1 MHNDENIWIIRK
13 KYQNKKIIFFF
24 FFLKYPRK
32 AMSQN
37 LPASPA
43 AQKLNAIIE
52 EMRKYAE
59 IAKEAEAAAN
69 KSMQDAEYDEEMT
82 VFHSNYAPK
91 LISKAANVVL
101 ITGYVHKI
109 NKALEVAK
117 ENTKLAKSSA
127 CAATRAANAVKH
139 TFGYSL
145 SVAERSHY
153 FWDFEAAL
161 KTVEGVMH
169 IAISETSKATK
180 ASEYAFGYAAS
191 VKEAEASASN
201 AANDAAYSLDK

>member
-1 MHNDENIWIIRK
+1 MDKYEK
-13 KYQNKKIIFFF
+13 KYQDKKIIFFF
-24 FFLKYPRK
+24 EVKTYPWK

-37 LPASPA
+37 LPTTPA
-43 AQKLNAIIE
+43 AQKLYAIIE

-69 KSMQDAEYDEEMT
+69 KSMQEAEYDEEMT
-82 VFHSNYAPK
+82 VFHYNYAPK

-101 ITGYVHKI
+101 TGYVHKI
-109 NKALEVAK
+109 NKAFEVAK

-169 IAISETSKATK
+169 IAVSETSKATK
-180 ASEYAFGYAAS
+180 ASEYAFGYAAF